1 MIEAFRNSEGFLS
14 YINLKGNERR
24 SYTLANENQKIS
36 PKGKALYPKL
46 WVPDRFDEKSEA
58 YYKINVQFNREDTL
72 ALLKLAQ
79 KELEKGKNADQ
90 FRGKKWAKEPNM
102 PYKEDDNGDVT
113 FTFHTKAEI
122 TNKKTGETTVKPPV
136 TVFDAKNQPYKGK
149 FGSGSTVRI
158 AFSPTA
164 YNSSIKVNGVGFYLD
179 AVQLLDLVE
188 FGGAKEASF
197 YGFETDEE
205 GFVADT
211 SGFEDPTDSLDE
223 VDESDDF

>member
-1 MIEAFRNSEGFLS
+1 MA
-14 YINLKGNERR
+14 K
-24 SYTLANENQKIS
+24 NENQKIS
-36 PKGKALYPKL
+36 PKGKASYPKL
-46 WVPDRFDEKSEA
+46 WTPDRFDEKSEA
-58 YYKINVQFNREDTL
+58 YYKINVQFSREDTKK
-72 ALLKLAQ
+72 LLTLAQ

-90 FRGKKWAKEPNM
+90 FKGKKWAEEPNM

-122 TNKKTGETTVKPPV
+122 VDKKTKEIIAKPPV

-164 YNSSIKVNGVGFYLD
+164 YNSSIKVNGVGFYLN
-179 AVQLLDLVE
+179 AVQLLELVE
-188 FGGAKEASF
+188 FGGAREASF
-197 YGFETDEE
+197 YGFEADED
-205 GFVADT
+205 GFVADAT
-211 SGFEDPTDSLDE
+211 GFEDSTDSLDE